1 MVGNLNDWHSPGDT
15 AGDAAYLI
23 MIGLI
28 SAILLITIGLRW
40 KYSQHK
46 DAIALT
52 KRWQHEDLPRHEE
65 EQAKRML

>member
-1 MVGNLNDWHSPGDT
+1 MSAPLAKANTGCVNS
-15 AGDAAYLI
+15 

-28 SAILLITIGLRW
+28 SAILLITIGLGW

-52 KRWQHEDLPRHEE
+52 KRWQHEDLPRHEAD
-65 EQAKRML
+65 QAKRMS